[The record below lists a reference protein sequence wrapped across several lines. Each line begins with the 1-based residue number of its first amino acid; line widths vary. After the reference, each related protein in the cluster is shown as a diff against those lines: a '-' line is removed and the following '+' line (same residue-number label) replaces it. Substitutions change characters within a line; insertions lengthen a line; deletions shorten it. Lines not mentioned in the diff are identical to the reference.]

1 MIYLVSA
8 IGLIL
13 ASNAIAV
20 FVIENADVASYVDIG
35 EICHLLGEPSTQC
48 AAHGAYAGW
57 IGCISAVVLVI
68 LVIAANRRFATSAG
82 SRRVAGA
89 AFVASAPLV
98 VIVTALYVL
107 GEARNPLPL
116 RREDAFL
123 WYSTAISLGNLIW
136 PLFLQLAIISSNWK
150 WRLFFLCLVSLI
162 VAFSPFRGVFFA
174 VGVFGVLL
182 PLLEHVIAQ
191 IKAYGLKSRQVAIY
205 AGVFSICAAVAALQ
219 LAIDT
224 KGRPSNLAGGRSA
237 EFAAKLGQRVAI
249 PLFQAHLARAY
260 DFDPRMPTLADD
272 LLTKLRLRRA
282 LDFNSYLFAAT
293 HEGVALGEVT
303 SLYFGEAAV
312 RTTSDPIVWSV
323 AAPLL
328 LVLIWVVLRKLEV
341 DASLLIG
348 LAIWRGSLG
357 GLIGV
362 MPALAIQLGL
372 YVALCRLLGQKG
384 SDEN

>member
-1 MIYLVSA
+1 MIYLASA

-20 FVIENADVASYVDIG
+20 FVIENADVSSYVDIG
-35 EICHLLGEPSTQC
+35 EICRLLGEPSTPC

-68 LVIAANRRFATSAG
+68 LVVAANRRFATSAR

-89 AFVASAPLV
+89 AFVVSAPLV
-98 VIVTALYVL
+98 LVVTALYVL
-107 GEARNPLPL
+107 SEARHPLPL
-116 RREDAFL
+116 YRDDAFL
-123 WYSTAISLGNLIW
+123 WHSTAISLGNLIW
-136 PLFLQLAIISSNWK
+136 PLFLQLSIVASNWK

-162 VAFSPFRGVFFA
+162 VTFSPFRGVFFA

-182 PLLEHVIAQ
+182 PLLEHVIGQ
-191 IKAYGLKSRQVAIY
+191 VKAYGLKSRQVAIY
-205 AGVFSICAAVAALQ
+205 AGALSICVAVAALQ
-219 LAIDT
+219 LAIET
-224 KGRPSNLAGGRSA
+224 KGRSSNLAGGGSA
-237 EFAAKLGQRVAI
+237 EIAAKLGQRVAI

-260 DFDPRMPTLADD
+260 DFDPRMPTVADD
-272 LLTKLRLRRA
+272 VLTKLRIRRA
-282 LDFNSYLFAAT
+282 LDFNSYLFAVT

-323 AAPLL
+323 ASPFL
-328 LVLIWVVLRKLEV
+328 LVLIWVALRNLEV

-362 MPALAIQLGL
+362 MPALLIQLGL
-372 YVALCRLLGQKG
+372 YVALCRFLGREG
-384 SDEN
+384 SDES